1 MGEVKSKRKLKLV
14 PAYVLLAVLF
24 LLGAMGI
31 ADFERGYIEKRQTE
45 IAGKYSDKVETFN
58 DYKVWDKDGNVYV
71 MSQSDS
77 RKIKK
82 LNFYAYIFPHMAY
95 ICSTFLAG
103 LVYYKRKL
111 KLPLRILK
119 SGAERIANNDLNF
132 QINYDVDDEFG
143 HLCQAFEKM
152 RSTLEKSSKETWRQ
166 MEERKRLNASFSHDL
181 RTPLTV
187 LEGHLDILQK
197 YSENGALSEE
207 DISEIYSVMD
217 IQLKRLIR
225 YVSSMSKLQSL
236 EDIPISLRP
245 TNSNELIGTLKN
257 TAEIICVEKK
267 LFFEN
272 EIKCSELNVDV
283 EIILQVFENLM
294 SNAARYANSEI
305 NVRCRTSGKHLY
317 IIVSDDGQGFDSK
330 DIKIATD
337 PFYTTE
343 KKSEGEH
350 FGLGLN
356 ICKILCQRHGG
367 DIILKNNKLGGA
379 SITAHFSL

>member
-111 KLPLRILK
+111 KHPLGILK

-152 RSTLEKSSKETWRQ
+152 RSTLEESSKETWRQ

-207 DISEIYSVMD
+207 DISEIYSVMN
-217 IQLKRLIR
+217 IQLKRLSR
-225 YVSSMSKLQSL
+225 YVASMSKLQSL
-236 EDIPISLRP
+236 EDIPISPRS
-245 TNSNELIGTLKN
+245 TSSDELIKMLKN
-257 TAEIICVEKK
+257 SAGIICVNKS
-267 LFFEN
+267 LTFET
-272 EIKCSELNVDV
+272 EIKNTSF
-283 EIILQVFENLM
+283 EIDIEIVLQVFENLLV
-294 SNAARYANSEI
+294 NAERYAKSRVSVNCKEK
-305 NVRCRTSGKHLY
+305 GKRLF
-317 IIVSDDGQGFDSK
+317 ISVSDDGKGFSTK
-330 DIKIATD
+330 DIKIATE
-337 PFYTTE
+337 PFFTTE

-367 DIILKNNKLGGA
+367 GITVKNNKDGGA
-379 SITAHFSL
+379 IVTVFF

>member
-1 MGEVKSKRKLKLV
+1 MGKIKTKKSFRLI

-24 LLGAMGI
+24 LLGAMCI
-31 ADFERGYIEKRQTE
+31 ADIEREYIANVQMSVAERYTDQ
-45 IAGKYSDKVETFN
+45 VETFN
-58 DYKVWDKDGNVYV
+58 EHKVWDTQGNEYV
-71 MSQSDS
+71 LTEKDS
-77 RKIKK
+77 RQIQR
-82 LNFYAYIFPHMAY
+82 LDFFAYIFPHMAY
-95 ICSTFLAG
+95 ISSTFLAG
-103 LVYYKRKL
+103 LVYYRRKL
-111 KLPLRILK
+111 KRPLSILK
-119 SGAERIANNDLNF
+119 NGTERIANNDLDF
-132 QINYDVDDEFG
+132 VIKYDADDEFG
-143 HLCQAFEKM
+143 QLCDAFEKM
-152 RSTLEKSSKETWRQ
+152 RSSLEENSKETWRQ

-187 LEGHLDILQK
+187 LEGHLEILQK
-197 YSENGALSEE
+197 YTDNGALSRE
-207 DISEIYSVMD
+207 DISEIYSIMN
-217 IQLKRLIR
+217 IQVKRLSR

-236 EDIPISLRP
+236 EDIPISPRP

-267 LFFEN
+267 LLFEN

>member
-1 MGEVKSKRKLKLV
+1 MGKVKSKRKLKLV

-24 LLGAMGI
+24 LLGAMCI
-31 ADFERGYIEKRQTE
+31 ADIECGYIEKRQTE

-58 DYKVWDKDGNVYV
+58 DYKVWDENGNVYI

-77 RKIKK
+77 QKIKK

-111 KLPLRILK
+111 KHPLGILK

-143 HLCQAFEKM
+143 HVCQAFEKM

-187 LEGHLDILQK
+187 IEGHLDILQK
-197 YSENGALSEE
+197 YSVNGALSEE

-236 EDIPISLRP
+236 EDIPISPRP

-294 SNAARYANSEI
+294 SNAARYAESEVSVI
-305 NVRCRTSGKHLY
+305 CKTLNNHLL
-317 IIVSDDGQGFDSK
+317 ITVSDDGCGFDVK

-367 DIILKNNKLGGA
+367 GINLKNNKFGGA
-379 SITAHFSL
+379 SITAYFSL

>member
-1 MGEVKSKRKLKLV
+1 MGKVKSKRKLKLV

-31 ADFERGYIEKRQTE
+31 ADFERGYIEKRQML
-45 IAGKYSDKVETFN
+45 IASKYTDSVETFN
-58 DYKVWDKDGNVYV
+58 DYKVWDEDGNVYV

-82 LNFYAYIFPHMAY
+82 LDLYAYIFPHMAY

-111 KLPLRILK
+111 KLPLRLLK

-197 YSENGALSEE
+197 YSENGALSDE

-236 EDIPISLRP
+236 EDIPISPRP

>member
-1 MGEVKSKRKLKLV
+1 MGKVKSKRKLKLV

-31 ADFERGYIEKRQTE
+31 ADFERGYIEKRQML
-45 IAGKYSDKVETFN
+45 IASKYTDSVETFN
-58 DYKVWDKDGNVYV
+58 DYKVWDEDGNVYV

-82 LNFYAYIFPHMAY
+82 LDLYAYIFPHMAY

-187 LEGHLDILQK
+187 IEGHLDILQK

-236 EDIPISLRP
+236 EDIPISPRP

-272 EIKCSELNVDV
+272 EIKCSELNVDI
-283 EIILQVFENLM
+283 EIVLQVFENLM

>member
-1 MGEVKSKRKLKLV
+1 MGKVKSKRKLKLV

-31 ADFERGYIEKRQTE
+31 ADFERGYIEKRQMQ
-45 IAGKYSDKVETFN
+45 IAGKYTDRVETFN
-58 DYKVWDKDGNVYV
+58 DYKVWDEDGNVYV
-71 MSQSDS
+71 MSQPDS

-82 LNFYAYIFPHMAY
+82 LDFYAYIFPHMAY

-103 LVYYKRKL
+103 LVYYSRKL
-111 KLPLRILK
+111 KHPLGILK
-119 SGAERIANNDLNF
+119 NGAERIANNDLNF
-132 QINYDVDDEFG
+132 KINYEVEDEFG
-143 HLCQAFEKM
+143 HVCQAFEKM
-152 RSTLEKSSKETWRQ
+152 RSTLEESSKETWRQ

-197 YSENGALSEE
+197 YSENGSLSEE
-207 DISEIYSVMD
+207 DISEIYSVMN
-217 IQLKRLIR
+217 IQLKRLSR
-225 YVSSMSKLQSL
+225 YVASMSKLQSL
-236 EDIPISLRP
+236 EDIPISPRP

-305 NVRCRTSGKHLY
+305 NVHCRTSGKHLY

-330 DIKIATD
+330 EIKIATD

-379 SITAHFSL
+379 SITAHFSI

>member
-152 RSTLEKSSKETWRQ
+152 RSTHEESSKETWRQ

-207 DISEIYSVMD
+207 DISEIYSVMN
-217 IQLKRLIR
+217 IQLKRLSR
-225 YVSSMSKLQSL
+225 YVASMSKLQSL
-236 EDIPISLRP
+236 EDIPISPRS
-245 TNSNELIGTLKN
+245 TSSDELIKMLKN
-257 TAEIICVEKK
+257 SAGIICVNKS
-267 LFFEN
+267 LTFET
-272 EIKCSELNVDV
+272 EIKNTSF
-283 EIILQVFENLM
+283 EIDIEIVLQVFENLLV
-294 SNAARYANSEI
+294 NAERYAKSRVSVNCKEK
-305 NVRCRTSGKHLY
+305 GKRLF
-317 IIVSDDGQGFDSK
+317 ISVSDDGKGFSTK
-330 DIKIATD
+330 DIKIATE
-337 PFYTTE
+337 PFFTTE
-343 KKSEGEH
+343 EKSEGEH

-367 DIILKNNKLGGA
+367 GITVKNNKDGGA
-379 SITAHFSL
+379 IVTVFF

>member
-58 DYKVWDKDGNVYV
+58 DYKVWDEDGNVYV

-111 KLPLRILK
+111 KHPLGILK

-152 RSTLEKSSKETWRQ
+152 RSTLEESSKETWRQ
-166 MEERKRLNASFSHDL
+166 IEERKRLNASFSHDL

-217 IQLKRLIR
+217 IQLKRLSR
-225 YVSSMSKLQSL
+225 YVASMSKLQSL
-236 EDIPISLRP
+236 EDIPISPRS
-245 TNSNELIGTLKN
+245 TSSDDLIKMLKN
-257 TAEIICVEKK
+257 SAGIICANKS
-267 LFFEN
+267 LTFET
-272 EIKCSELNVDV
+272 EIKNTSF
-283 EIILQVFENLM
+283 EIDIEIVLQVFENLLV
-294 SNAARYANSEI
+294 NAERYAKSRVSVNCKEK
-305 NVRCRTSGKHLY
+305 GKRLF
-317 IIVSDDGQGFDSK
+317 ISVSDDGKGFSTK
-330 DIKIATD
+330 DIKIATE
-337 PFYTTE
+337 PFFTTE

-367 DIILKNNKLGGA
+367 GITVKNNKDGGA
-379 SITAHFSL
+379 IVTVFF

>member
-1 MGEVKSKRKLKLV
+1 MGKIKIKKSFRLI

-24 LLGAMGI
+24 LLGAMCI
-31 ADFERGYIEKRQTE
+31 ADIEREYIANVQMSVAERYTDQ
-45 IAGKYSDKVETFN
+45 VETFN
-58 DYKVWDKDGNVYV
+58 EHKVWDTQGNEYV
-71 MSQSDS
+71 LTEKES
-77 RKIKK
+77 RQIQR
-82 LNFYAYIFPHMAY
+82 LDFFAYIFPHMAY
-95 ICSTFLAG
+95 ISSTFLAG
-103 LVYYKRKL
+103 LVYYRRKL
-111 KLPLRILK
+111 KRPLSILK
-119 SGAERIANNDLNF
+119 NGTERIANNDLDF
-132 QINYDVDDEFG
+132 VIKYDADDEFG
-143 HLCQAFEKM
+143 QLCDAFEKM
-152 RSTLEKSSKETWRQ
+152 RSSLEENSKETWRQ

-187 LEGHLDILQK
+187 LEGHLEILQK
-197 YSENGALSEE
+197 YADNGALSRE
-207 DISEIYSVMD
+207 DISEIYSIMN
-217 IQLKRLIR
+217 IQVKRLSR

-236 EDIPISLRP
+236 EDIPISPRP

-305 NVRCRTSGKHLY
+305 NVRCRTSGKQLY

>member
-1 MGEVKSKRKLKLV
+1 MGKIKTKKSFRLI

-24 LLGAMGI
+24 LLGAMCI
-31 ADFERGYIEKRQTE
+31 ADIEREYIANVQMSVAERYTDQ
-45 IAGKYSDKVETFN
+45 VETFN
-58 DYKVWDKDGNVYV
+58 EHKVWDTQGNEYV
-71 MSQSDS
+71 LTEKDS
-77 RKIKK
+77 RQIQR
-82 LNFYAYIFPHMAY
+82 LDFFAYIFPHMAY
-95 ICSTFLAG
+95 ISSTFLAG
-103 LVYYKRKL
+103 LVYYRRKL
-111 KLPLRILK
+111 KRPLSILK
-119 SGAERIANNDLNF
+119 NGTERIANNDLDF
-132 QINYDVDDEFG
+132 VIKYDADDEFG
-143 HLCQAFEKM
+143 QLCDAFEKM
-152 RSTLEKSSKETWRQ
+152 RSSLEENSKETWRQ

-187 LEGHLDILQK
+187 LEGHLEILQK
-197 YSENGALSEE
+197 YTDNGALSRE
-207 DISEIYSVMD
+207 DISEIYSIMN
-217 IQLKRLIR
+217 IQVKRLSR

-236 EDIPISLRP
+236 EDIPISPRP

>member
-1 MGEVKSKRKLKLV
+1 MGKVKSKRKLKLV

-31 ADFERGYIEKRQTE
+31 ADFERGYIEKRQML
-45 IAGKYSDKVETFN
+45 IASKYTDSVETFN
-58 DYKVWDKDGNVYV
+58 DYKVWDEDGNVYV

-82 LNFYAYIFPHMAY
+82 LDLYAYIFPHVAY

-236 EDIPISLRP
+236 EDIPISPRP

>member
-1 MGEVKSKRKLKLV
+1 MGKVKSKRKLKLV

-31 ADFERGYIEKRQTE
+31 ADFERGYIEKRQML
-45 IAGKYSDKVETFN
+45 IASKYTDSVETFN
-58 DYKVWDKDGNVYV
+58 DYKVWDEDGNVYV

-82 LNFYAYIFPHMAY
+82 LDLYAYIFPHMAY

-152 RSTLEKSSKETWRQ
+152 RSTLEESSKETWRQ

-236 EDIPISLRP
+236 EDIPISPRP

>member
-1 MGEVKSKRKLKLV
+1 MGKVKSKRKLKLV

-31 ADFERGYIEKRQTE
+31 ADFERGYIEKRQML
-45 IAGKYSDKVETFN
+45 IASKYTDSVETFN
-58 DYKVWDKDGNVYV
+58 DYKVWDEDGNVYV

-82 LNFYAYIFPHMAY
+82 LDLYAYIFPHMAY

-152 RSTLEKSSKETWRQ
+152 RSTLEESSKETWRQ

-236 EDIPISLRP
+236 EDIPLSPKL
-245 TNSNELIGTLKN
+245 TDTQELLKTIKN
-257 TAEIICVEKK
+257 TADIICAGKK
-267 LFFEN
+267 MHFVSDIHEPDVAVDI
-272 EIKCSELNVDV
+272 EIV
-283 EIILQVFENLM
+283 LQVFENLM
-294 SNAARYANSEI
+294 SNAARYAKSEVSVTCKTL
-305 NVRCRTSGKHLY
+305 NNHLL
-317 IIVSDDGQGFDSK
+317 ITVSDDGCGFDVK

-367 DIILKNNKLGGA
+367 GINLKNNKFGGA
-379 SITAHFSL
+379 SITAYFSS

>member
-1 MGEVKSKRKLKLV
+1 MGKVKSKRKLKLV

-31 ADFERGYIEKRQTE
+31 ADFERGYIEKRQML
-45 IAGKYSDKVETFN
+45 IASKYTDSVETFN
-58 DYKVWDKDGNVYV
+58 DYKVWDEDGNVYV

-82 LNFYAYIFPHMAY
+82 LDLYAYIFPHMAY

-236 EDIPISLRP
+236 EDIPISPRP

>member
-1 MGEVKSKRKLKLV
+1 MGKVKSKRKLKLV

-31 ADFERGYIEKRQTE
+31 ADFERGYIEKRQML
-45 IAGKYSDKVETFN
+45 IASKYTDSVETFN
-58 DYKVWDKDGNVYV
+58 DYKVWDEDGNVYV

-82 LNFYAYIFPHMAY
+82 LDLYAYIFPHMAY

-236 EDIPISLRP
+236 EDIPISPRP

-379 SITAHFSL
+379 SINAHFSL

>member
-111 KLPLRILK
+111 KHPLGILK

-152 RSTLEKSSKETWRQ
+152 RSTLEESSKETWRQ

-207 DISEIYSVMD
+207 DISEIYSVMN
-217 IQLKRLIR
+217 IQLKRLSR
-225 YVSSMSKLQSL
+225 YVASMSKLQSL
-236 EDIPISLRP
+236 EDIPISPRS
-245 TNSNELIGTLKN
+245 TSSDELIKMLKN
-257 TAEIICVEKK
+257 SAGIICVNKS
-267 LFFEN
+267 LTFET
-272 EIKCSELNVDV
+272 EIKNTSF
-283 EIILQVFENLM
+283 EIDIEIVLQVFENLLV
-294 SNAARYANSEI
+294 NAERYAKSRVSVNCKEK
-305 NVRCRTSGKHLY
+305 GKRLF
-317 IIVSDDGQGFDSK
+317 ISVSDDGKGFSTK
-330 DIKIATD
+330 DIKIASI
-337 PFYTTE
+337 PMFLL
-343 KKSEGEH
+343 H
-350 FGLGLN
+350 FEN
-356 ICKILCQRHGG
+356 
-367 DIILKNNKLGGA
+367 
-379 SITAHFSL
+379 

>member
-1 MGEVKSKRKLKLV
+1 MGKVKSKRKLKLV

-31 ADFERGYIEKRQTE
+31 ADFERGYIEKRQML
-45 IAGKYSDKVETFN
+45 IASKYTDSVETFN
-58 DYKVWDKDGNVYV
+58 DYKVWDEDGNVYV

-82 LNFYAYIFPHMAY
+82 LDFYAYIFPHMAY

-132 QINYDVDDEFG
+132 KINYDIEDEFG
-143 HLCQAFEKM
+143 HVCQAFEKM
-152 RSTLEKSSKETWRQ
+152 RSTLEESSKETWRQ

-207 DISEIYSVMD
+207 DISETYSVMN
-217 IQLKRLIR
+217 IQLKRLSR
-225 YVSSMSKLQSL
+225 YVASMSKLQSL
-236 EDIPISLRP
+236 EDIPISPRS
-245 TNSNELIGTLKN
+245 TSSDELIKMLKN
-257 TAEIICVEKK
+257 SAEIICANKS
-267 LFFEN
+267 LTFES
-272 EIKCSELNVDV
+272 EIKNTSF
-283 EIILQVFENLM
+283 EIDIEIVLQVFENLLV
-294 SNAARYANSEI
+294 NAERYAK
-305 NVRCRTSGKHLY
+305 TSVHVTCKEKGKHLY
-317 IIVSDDGQGFDSK
+317 ISVSDDGKGFSAK

-337 PFYTTE
+337 PFFTTE
-343 KKSEGEH
+343 KKSEREH
-350 FGLGLN
+350 FGLGFN

-367 DIILKNNKLGGA
+367 GITVKNNMDGGA
-379 SITAHFSL
+379 IVTVFF

>member
-1 MGEVKSKRKLKLV
+1 MGKVKSKRKLKLV

-24 LLGAMGI
+24 LVGAMGI
-31 ADFERGYIEKRQTE
+31 ADFERGYIEKRQML
-45 IAGKYSDKVETFN
+45 IASKYTDSVETFN
-58 DYKVWDKDGNVYV
+58 DYKVWDEDGNVYV

-82 LNFYAYIFPHMAY
+82 LDFYAYIFPHMAY

-119 SGAERIANNDLNF
+119 RGAERIANNDLNF

-152 RSTLEKSSKETWRQ
+152 RSTLEESNKETWRQ

-207 DISEIYSVMD
+207 DISEIYSVMN
-217 IQLKRLIR
+217 IQLKRLSR
-225 YVSSMSKLQSL
+225 YVASMSKLQSL
-236 EDIPISLRP
+236 EDIPISPRS
-245 TNSNELIGTLKN
+245 TSSDELIKMLKN
-257 TAEIICVEKK
+257 SAGIICANKS
-267 LFFEN
+267 LTFET
-272 EIKCSELNVDV
+272 EIKNTSF
-283 EIILQVFENLM
+283 EIDIEIVLQVFENLLV
-294 SNAARYANSEI
+294 NAERYAKSRVSVNCKEK
-305 NVRCRTSGKHLY
+305 GKRLF
-317 IIVSDDGQGFDSK
+317 ISVSDDGKGFSTK
-330 DIKIATD
+330 DIKIATE
-337 PFYTTE
+337 PFFTTE

-367 DIILKNNKLGGA
+367 GITVKNNKDGGA
-379 SITAHFSL
+379 IVTVFF

>member
-58 DYKVWDKDGNVYV
+58 DYKVWDEDGNVYV

-111 KLPLRILK
+111 KHPLGILK

-152 RSTLEKSSKETWRQ
+152 RSTLEESSKETWRQ

-187 LEGHLDILQK
+187 IEGHLDILQK

-236 EDIPISLRP
+236 EDIPISPRP